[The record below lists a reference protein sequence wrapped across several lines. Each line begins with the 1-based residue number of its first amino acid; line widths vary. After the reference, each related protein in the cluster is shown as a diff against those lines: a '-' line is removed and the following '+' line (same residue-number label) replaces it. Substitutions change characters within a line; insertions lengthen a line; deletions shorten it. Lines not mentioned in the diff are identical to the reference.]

1 MKRAPRMEQLPD
13 VSFHSSITSVT
24 LTRNG
29 TLLTFVLGD
38 GNVQIRYRDSL
49 EMVSVDGN
57 QHEVHS
63 MAQSGFAFPI
73 LERSTSFMQY
83 FPI

>member
-13 VSFHSSITSVT
+13 VSFHSAITSVT

-57 QHEVHS
+57 QREVHS

-73 LERSTSFMQY
+73 LERSKSFMQY
-83 FPI
+83 FPT